1 MPTNQLTDSFSRR
14 SLALLADP
22 GSLARGRVYASD
34 GRVEQLKVSGAR
46 ATAVVRGTMPYAVE
60 LWVGSSGET
69 GWSCTCP
76 VAEDGRFCKHA
87 VAVALTA
94 TETASPS
101 AAVSDGDRRAERTA
115 SREPAELRAYVA
127 GLDSERLVDLVVE
140 AASGDWRLRERFL
153 AQAAAATGAGLDIT
167 AWRRRLDDAFSVGDF
182 EDGYVR
188 YQEAEG
194 WAEDVRDALDGL
206 EELLDGGWTDA
217 VAELSEHAHR
227 LAERS
232 IGSVDDSDGCL
243 VDIAERIGD
252 LHLRA
257 CAGSGPDPVALARR
271 LVDLELTSEL
281 DTFHRAAA
289 TYAQILGE
297 TGIAEY
303 RRLVA
308 PRFNRL
314 RSDDPSNTNTFR
326 VRSARIGVA
335 LASGDP
341 DELIAVKTAD
351 LRTPDDYRE
360 VAEMLATTGR
370 TDEALDWAKR
380 GIAAFPTREWQA
392 RPLREFL
399 ARRYRQQGQDDEAAG
414 VFWDGFQADASL
426 ETYRRLL
433 TEAGEVDQPDH
444 WREAALDHLR
454 SCLRSAPNP
463 EVASPAIDVF
473 LYEGLTEEAWEI
485 ATRHGASSRWLALAR
500 AREATHPGDAVP
512 VYVREIAAQIDLK
525 KNDGY
530 RRAVALI
537 DRVRV
542 LHDRLGQPDAFAR
555 YLAEIRAN
563 HGRKRNL
570 MALIDRDA
578 GRRRKES

>member
-1 MPTNQLTDSFSRR
+1 MEASPDVPTNHLTGSFSRQ

-87 VAVALTA
+87 VAVVLTA
-94 TETASPS
+94 TDTVTPTAT
-101 AAVSDGDRRAERTA
+101 VSDGDRRTERTA
-115 SREPAELRAYVA
+115 PREPDELRAYVA

-140 AASGDWRLRERFL
+140 AASGDWRLRERL
-153 AQAAAATGAGLDIT
+153 VAEAAAATGSDLDVP

-188 YQEAEG
+188 YREAEG
-194 WAEDVRDALDGL
+194 WAEDVRDAL
-206 EELLDGGWTDA
+206 EEPLDGGWSDA

-257 CAGSGPDPVALARR
+257 SDGSGPDPMALARR

-281 DTFHRAAA
+281 DTFHRAAT

-308 PRFNRL
+308 PRFKRL
-314 RSDDPSNTNTFR
+314 WSEDPFSTSAFR
-326 VRSARIGVA
+326 VRNARIGVA

-341 DELIAVKTAD
+341 DELIAVKTSD
-351 LRTPDDYRE
+351 LHTPDDYRE
-360 VAEMLATTGR
+360 VAETLATTGR
-370 TDEALDWAKR
+370 TGEALDWAKR

-399 ARRYRQQGQDDEAAG
+399 ARHYRQQGRDDEAVG

-426 ETYRRLL
+426 E
-433 TEAGEVDQPDH
+433 
-444 WREAALDHLR
+444 
-454 SCLRSAPNP
+454 
-463 EVASPAIDVF
+463 
-473 LYEGLTEEAWEI
+473 
-485 ATRHGASSRWLALAR
+485 
-500 AREATHPGDAVP
+500 
-512 VYVREIAAQIDLK
+512 
-525 KNDGY
+525 
-530 RRAVALI
+530 
-537 DRVRV
+537 
-542 LHDRLGQPDAFAR
+542 
-555 YLAEIRAN
+555 
-563 HGRKRNL
+563 
-570 MALIDRDA
+570 
-578 GRRRKES
+578 